1 MRVRAFAKINLSLR
15 VLGVRSDGYHELR
28 TVFQSVALHD
38 TLTIR
43 EWAGP
48 FALTCNDPR
57 CPTDRRNLVWRAAE
71 AVWKVAG
78 RSARSRGRG
87 APPGLSIHVSKRI
100 PMDAGFGGGSS
111 DAVAVI
117 RALGREWRVA
127 EGRQRAIAAA
137 LGADLPYFFE
147 GGTVLGLERGDLLFP
162 LVDHPAAWIVLAIPA
177 CGVSTTEA
185 FSWLDADRAERPRS
199 ERSRLTVTNDLQGPV
214 SRHHPE
220 IARLV
225 RALEGTGASR
235 AAMSGSGSGVFGLFA
250 ERATAIRAAAALAAL
265 GNRRVSRFTP
275 RVLVTRTVSRRAY
288 ERLAGN

>member
-15 VLGVRSDGYHELR
+15 ALGARSDGYHELR
-28 TVFQSVALHD
+28 TVFQSIALHD
-38 TLTIR
+38 TLTISQS
-43 EWAGP
+43 AGP

-71 AVWKVAG
+71 AVWKIAG
-78 RSARSRGRG
+78 RHRGARGRR

-100 PMDAGFGGGSS
+100 PMGAGFGGGSS

-127 EGRQRAIAAA
+127 ERRQRAIAAA
-137 LGADLPYFFE
+137 LGADLLYFFE
-147 GGTVLGLERGDLLFP
+147 GGTALGLERGDLLFP
-162 LVDHPAAWIVLAIPA
+162 LVDHPAAWIVLAIPPF
-177 CGVSTTEA
+177 GVSTKEA
-185 FSWLDADRAERPRS
+185 FSWLDAERSQRPRR
-199 ERSRLTVTNDLQGPV
+199 ERRSGLTTANDLQGPV
-214 SRHHPE
+214 SRRHPE

-225 RALEGTGASR
+225 RALERAGATL
-235 AAMSGSGSGVFGLFA
+235 AAMSGSGSGVFGLFS
-250 ERATAIRAAAALAAL
+250 ERAAAIRAAAALAPL
-265 GNRRVSRFTP
+265 GDRDVGLKA

>member
-117 RALGREWRVA
+117 RALPPLAPISPTSSKEEPCSVSSAAICCFRSSTIRRRGLCSRSPRVA
-127 EGRQRAIAAA
+127 SVRQKRFHGSTPIA
-137 LGADLPYFFE
+137 L
-147 GGTVLGLERGDLLFP
+147 
-162 LVDHPAAWIVLAIPA
+162 
-177 CGVSTTEA
+177 S
-185 FSWLDADRAERPRS
+185 DR
-199 ERSRLTVTNDLQGPV
+199 
-214 SRHHPE
+214 
-220 IARLV
+220 
-225 RALEGTGASR
+225 GAS
-235 AAMSGSGSGVFGLFA
+235 GPG
-250 ERATAIRAAAALAAL
+250 
-265 GNRRVSRFTP
+265 
-275 RVLVTRTVSRRAY
+275 
-288 ERLAGN
+288 